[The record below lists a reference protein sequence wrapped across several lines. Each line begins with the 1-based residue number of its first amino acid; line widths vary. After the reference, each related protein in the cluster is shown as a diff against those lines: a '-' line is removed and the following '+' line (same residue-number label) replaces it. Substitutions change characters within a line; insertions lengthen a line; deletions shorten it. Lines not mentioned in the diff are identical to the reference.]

1 MKVAI
6 DLNAVPLAGI
16 EGVGA
21 ANKAERV
28 GHVVTY
34 GAIGV
39 GGLKMKTHRA
49 AVASLFERCDIVL
62 DAAEIY
68 EITKGI

>member
-1 MKVAI
+1 MAI

-16 EGVGA
+16 ECVDVT
-21 ANKAERV
+21 NKAKQV

-49 AVASLFERCDIVL
+49 AVSSLFERNDIVL

-68 EITKGI
+68 EIAKGIN